1 MKVRLETSG
10 KIALI
15 AVLGVATYFGISH
28 FRNKSG
34 NTPVSDSSMVVKD
47 SGSSFQVDT
56 LKSNTTIYVETDPSV
71 DTPKHV
77 APATKH
83 KTVAPKHV
91 SKPDVKIEPK
101 KKTEGRS
108 SLDIEY

>member
-1 MKVRLETSG
+1 MKVKLETSG

-56 LKSNTTIYVETDPSV
+56 QKAVITADTAKYVDAV
-71 DTPKHV
+71 KHV

-83 KTVAPKHV
+83 KTVAPKNV

>member
-10 KIALI
+10 KIVLI

-28 FRNKSG
+28 FRNKAG

-47 SGSSFQVDT
+47 SGNSFTVDT
-56 LKSNTTIYVETDPSV
+56 LKSPVATV
-71 DTPKHV
+71 DAVKKV

-91 SKPDVKIEPK
+91 SKPDVKVDTK
-101 KKTEGRS
+101 KKTEDRS

>member
-10 KIALI
+10 KIVLI
-15 AVLGVATYFGISH
+15 AVLGVATYFSISH
-28 FRNKSG
+28 FRNKAG

-47 SGSSFQVDT
+47 SGNSFTVDT
-56 LKSNTTIYVETDPSV
+56 LKSPVATV
-71 DTPKHV
+71 DTVKYVDAVKKV

-83 KTVAPKHV
+83 KTVTPKHV
-91 SKPDVKIEPK
+91 SKPDVKVDTK
-101 KKTEGRS
+101 KKTEDRS

>member
-1 MKVRLETSG
+1 MKVKLETSG
-10 KIALI
+10 KIVLI

-28 FRNKSG
+28 FRNKAG
-34 NTPVSDSSMVVKD
+34 NAPISDSSMVVKD

-56 LKSNTTIYVETDPSV
+56 LKSPVATV
-71 DTPKHV
+71 DTAKYVDAVKKV

-83 KTVAPKHV
+83 KTVAPKNV

-101 KKTEGRS
+101 KKTEDRS
-108 SLDIEY
+108 SLDIAY